1 MLQKPGSSVQVPQ
14 KQSCQMIAVA
24 AVVVAAAVRGL
35 IEQSCRRS
43 ADSVVVPELERKPQ
57 TAVVVAVVVVALV
70 PVRSY
75 QTIDCLMGLQM

>member
-14 KQSCQMIAVA
+14 KRSYQMIVVAVVA
-24 AVVVAAAVRGL
+24 AVVRGL

-57 TAVVVAVVVVALV
+57 TVAVVVAVVVVALV
-70 PVRSY
+70 PGRSY
-75 QTIDCLMGLQM
+75 QTIDCLMGLRR